1 MKKIIAIVLMA
12 AVMLCCTA
20 CGLDMSKVKGDWTLE
35 TAAGKTVAELAE
47 GSGKDIASVTMNA
60 TVTDDSFTL
69 SSVTGSVTYK
79 IQVRANGFECLD
91 DSKNVV
97 MGVIYDSAKDTL
109 TFQLKQADGSVM
121 DYVMKRGTADLTIP
135 AETGAADNAGE
146 GAADNA
152 GTADNA
158 GAATAEAGYYTA
170 EGYYT
175 GEAE

>member
-1 MKKIIAIVLMA
+1 MKTMKKILAIVLMA
-12 AVMLCCTA
+12 AVVVCCTA
-20 CGLDMSKVKGDWTLE
+20 CGGLDMNKVKGDWTME

-47 GSGKDIASVTMNA
+47 GSGQDPASVTMNA

-69 SSVTGSVTYK
+69 SSITGSVTYK

-121 DYVMKRGTADLTIP
+121 DYVMKRGTADLTVTTAP
-135 AETGAADNAGE
+135 ADSIGS
-146 GAADNA
+146 
-152 GTADNA
+152 
-158 GAATAEAGYYTA
+158 TAEAGSYSY
-170 EGYYT
+170 EEYYT

>member
-20 CGLDMSKVKGDWTLE
+20 CGLDMSKVKGDWTVE
-35 TAAGKTVAELAE
+35 SYGGKTVEQYVEETGLPAAYH
-47 GSGKDIASVTMNA
+47 TMNA
-60 TVTDDSFTL
+60 TVTDDTFTTINPNT
-69 SSVTGSVTYK
+69 SISYK
-79 IQVRANGFECLD
+79 IRVKSNGFECLD

-97 MGVIYDSAKDTL
+97 LAVEYVADKDR
-109 TFQLKQADGSVM
+109 LKFSTKDGAGNIVE
-121 DYVMKRGTADLTIP
+121 YILKRGTADLTIP

>member
-1 MKKIIAIVLMA
+1 MRTMKKVLAIVLMA
-12 AVMLCCTA
+12 AVVVCCTA
-20 CGLDMSKVKGDWTLE
+20 CGGLDMSKVKGNWTLE
-35 TAAGKTVAELAE
+35 TAAGKTVEEIAAAN
-47 GSGKDIASVTMNA
+47 GVDIASVTMNA

-69 SSVTGSVTYK
+69 SSVTGSETYK

-121 DYVMKRGTADLTIP
+121 DCVMKKGTADLTVTTAP
-135 AETGAADNAGE
+135 ADSTGS
-146 GAADNA
+146 
-152 GTADNA
+152 
-158 GAATAEAGYYTA
+158 TAEAGSGSTA
-170 EGYYT
+170 EAGSYSYEEYYT

>member
-1 MKKIIAIVLMA
+1 MRTMKKILAVVLMA
-12 AVMLCCTA
+12 AVVVCCTA

-35 TAAGKTVAELAE
+35 TADGKTVAELAE
-47 GSGKDIASVTMNA
+47 GSGKDPASVTMNA

-69 SSVTGSVTYK
+69 SSVTGSETYK

-97 MGVIYDSAKDTL
+97 IGVVYDSAKDTL

-121 DYVMKRGTADLTIP
+121 DYVMKRGTVDLTVP
-135 AETGAADNAGE
+135 TVSTGS
-146 GAADNA
+146 
-152 GTADNA
+152 
-158 GAATAEAGYYTA
+158 TAEAGSYSG
-170 EGYYT
+170 EEYYT

>member
-1 MKKIIAIVLMA
+1 
-12 AVMLCCTA
+12 
-20 CGLDMSKVKGDWTLE
+20 MSKVKGDWTLE
-35 TAAGKTVAELAE
+35 TADGKTVAELAE
-47 GSGKDIASVTMNA
+47 GSGQDPASVTMNA

-69 SSVTGSVTYK
+69 SSITGSVTYK

-121 DYVMKRGTADLTIP
+121 DYVMKRGTADLTVTTAP
-135 AETGAADNAGE
+135 ADSIGS
-146 GAADNA
+146 
-152 GTADNA
+152 
-158 GAATAEAGYYTA
+158 TAEAGSYSY
-170 EGYYT
+170 EEYYT